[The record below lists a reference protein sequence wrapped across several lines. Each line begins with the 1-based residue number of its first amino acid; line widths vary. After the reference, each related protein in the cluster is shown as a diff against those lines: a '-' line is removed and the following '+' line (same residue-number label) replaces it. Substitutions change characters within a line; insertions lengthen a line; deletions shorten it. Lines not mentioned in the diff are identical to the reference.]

1 MRINWD
7 DSKSDRLKRERGL
20 SLEEA
25 AQVFVSGPYITAQKN
40 DDPEQYYA
48 IGFTHGRLITLI
60 YETRED
66 VDGEFYWLITYWK
79 ATKAETKIYEQAQ
92 GK

>member
-25 AQVFVSGPYITAQKN
+25 AQVFVSGPY
-40 DDPEQYYA
+40 
-48 IGFTHGRLITLI
+48 
-60 YETRED
+60 
-66 VDGEFYWLITYWK
+66 WK